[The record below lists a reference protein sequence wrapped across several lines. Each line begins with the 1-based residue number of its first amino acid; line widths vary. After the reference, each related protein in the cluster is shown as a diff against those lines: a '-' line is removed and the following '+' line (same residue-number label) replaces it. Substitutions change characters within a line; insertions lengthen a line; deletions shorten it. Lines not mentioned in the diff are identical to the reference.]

1 MIKEI
6 EALLLPFPEKVSVYC
21 GFGILP
27 GRSSHR
33 PQVYLEVF
41 RLIGFFG
48 GNSIWFLLMG
58 ASLPLLYPRRD
69 SPDFKMSKICFSR
82 PSEEVTSKALAA
94 LTKTNS
100 REYLEQRLSFC

>member
-69 SPDFKMSKICFSR
+69 SLHLDCQRANFL
-82 PSEEVTSKALAA
+82 AL
-94 LTKTNS
+94 
-100 REYLEQRLSFC
+100 QRKFRAKPCSS